1 MNIFVW
7 SNDFSNNT
15 GEGRLARNFIFL
27 IKKKYP
33 SYTITINTP
42 YGKLLLKRSKKK
54 KIDAIYKNN
63 FFYKYFFFIYG
74 IFYLWLNKKNKIV
87 YVNYLPLWNFLIF
100 LLLPKKTILGPIT
113 GGVNINEIK
122 NIEDFIRIF
131 FFPIF
136 YKISLFIIRI
146 KFRRAIFSTNLLKK
160 NIINK
165 NNFYFGYVYSFF
177 TDKYFFC
184 NKKKKYDLI
193 FYNRTYPSK
202 KNYLIKKII
211 LELSTKIKICVVGN
225 RYEGTSFINKGYIP
239 HKKILELISQS
250 KMAFATSENL
260 LSLFA
265 IDCYNSGV
273 KLIYDKKT
281 LTDNIISHQNSLGI
295 DYHDYSN
302 SAKLII
308 HALNR
313 YKFKKDNKFI
323 NYVKKKKDGFKI
335 FFREYLKK

>member
-27 IKKKYP
+27 IKERYP
-33 SYTITINTP
+33 NYTITINTP

-54 KIDAIYKNN
+54 YIGGVYKNN
-63 FFYKYFFFIYG
+63 FFYKYVFFIYG

-113 GGVNINEIK
+113 GGVSVNKIK

-136 YKISLFIIRI
+136 YQISLFIIRI

-160 NIINK
+160 NIIKK

-177 TDKYFFC
+177 TDKYFFR
-184 NKKKKYDLI
+184 NKKKI
-193 FYNRTYPSK
+193 
-202 KNYLIKKII
+202 
-211 LELSTKIKICVVGN
+211 
-225 RYEGTSFINKGYIP
+225 
-239 HKKILELISQS
+239 
-250 KMAFATSENL
+250 
-260 LSLFA
+260 
-265 IDCYNSGV
+265 
-273 KLIYDKKT
+273 
-281 LTDNIISHQNSLGI
+281 
-295 DYHDYSN
+295 
-302 SAKLII
+302 
-308 HALNR
+308 
-313 YKFKKDNKFI
+313 
-323 NYVKKKKDGFKI
+323 
-335 FFREYLKK
+335 